1 MNWDFFYFWTMNQID
16 KIKKQRYETEMKIIS
31 LEDKLKRS
39 KLSKNEEK
47 ELEFLKKKDIELN
60 RKIESL
66 T

>member
-1 MNWDFFYFWTMNQID
+1 ME
-16 KIKKQRYETEMKIIS
+16 IKS
-31 LEDKLKRS
+31 F
-39 KLSKNEEK
+39 EE

>member
-1 MNWDFFYFWTMNQID
+1 MNLDFFYFWTMNLID

>member
-1 MNWDFFYFWTMNQID
+1 MNLID

-31 LEDKLKRS
+31 LEDKLKWS